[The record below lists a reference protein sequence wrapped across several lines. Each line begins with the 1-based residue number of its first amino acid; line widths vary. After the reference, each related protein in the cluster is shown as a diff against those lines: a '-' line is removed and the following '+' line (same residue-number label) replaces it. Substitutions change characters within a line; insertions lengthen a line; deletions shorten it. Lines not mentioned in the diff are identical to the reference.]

1 MENQINITHT
11 FDAPRE
17 LVFKAFTEAEH
28 LKHWWGPKGWT
39 FEVAEAEFRPG
50 GIFHYSQ
57 KPDNGD
63 IMWVKFV
70 YSEIIAPEKIVYSS
84 FFSDEERNTVRAPF
98 HPQWPLETLNTITFV
113 EENGKTIVTIV
124 VEPVSPSEEELKT
137 FNESM
142 EMVKEGN
149 AVTLQ
154 QLEDYLS
161 EL

>member
-1 MENQINITHT
+1 ESIYFKLRNNLNRNKLELENFMENQINITHT

-70 YSEIIAPEKIVYSS
+70 RS
-84 FFSDEERNTVRAPF
+84 EERRV
-98 HPQWPLETLNTITFV
+98 
-113 EENGKTIVTIV
+113 GK
-124 VEPVSPSEEELKT
+124 
-137 FNESM
+137 
-142 EMVKEGN
+142 GGR
-149 AVTLQ
+149 
-154 QLEDYLS
+154 YRG
-161 EL
+161 